1 MSSGINDIYKITAL
15 NIYILLRYVIETE
28 IMYLVDVMYL
38 KYLSLHFP
46 FMWI

>member
-1 MSSGINDIYKITAL
+1 MNFTMSSGTNDIYKIIAL
-15 NIYILLRYVIETE
+15 NIRYVIETE
-28 IMYLVDVMYL
+28 IIYLVDVMYL